1 MLLVL
6 VLATVL
12 VTVLAVI
19 VYGVVYKTPATSVDN
34 CVVLERHILP
44 GGDIL
49 ELVSDD
55 CQEGLPHTTGPNTI
69 RMTRS
74 IYESDRRVSIL
85 THERIHLDQKRR
97 PDAWAQFT
105 NSAWSYELTTVRP
118 SGLPATYELRPNPDT
133 SANPYAVWRG
143 RYVFFSA
150 YDATHRLSSAPVII
164 YDLKEGRALPAPPP
178 EWKAHFCTTTGRCPH
193 QYEHPYEIAAEYATH
208 KMETPAA
215 AQLMAWMK

>member
-6 VLATVL
+6 GVVL
-12 VTVLAVI
+12 VLVLVIGLI
-19 VYGVVYKTPATSVDN
+19 VYMMRTPPSDN
-34 CVVLERHILP
+34 CVVLERQVLT

-69 RMTRS
+69 RMTRA
-74 IYESDRRVSIL
+74 IAESDRRDSIL

-97 PDAWAQFT
+97 PDAWTHFT
-105 NSAWSYELTTVRP
+105 NSAWSYELTAVRP
-118 SGLPATYELRPNPDT
+118 TGLPATYALRPNPDT

-150 YDATHRLSSAPVII
+150 YDSTRRLSSAPVII
-164 YDLKEGRALPAPPP
+164 YDLQEGRELSGPPP
-178 EWKAHFCTTTGRCPH
+178 EWKAHFCTATGRCPH
-193 QYEHPYEIAAEYATH
+193 QYEHPYEIAAEYVTH
-208 KMETPAA
+208 DMETPAE
-215 AQLMAWMK
+215 AQLTAWMK